1 MKPKNQRR
9 ATQVLTLGSTFALA
23 TSLSVIH
30 PRPVPGGTGGRI
42 VAEEVVEACLHN
54 LSVSVKAA
62 SESHRSE
69 SRFQE
74 RSDAAMDQESR
85 KALHA
90 ADKVIAEDQVGG
102 LTFRV

>member
-1 MKPKNQRR
+1 MLPVHPPQPSGSSFTPLQR
-9 ATQVLTLGSTFALA
+9 V
-23 TSLSVIH
+23 
-30 PRPVPGGTGGRI
+30 
-42 VAEEVVEACLHN
+42 LHN

-74 RSDAAMDQESR
+74 RLDAAMDQESR

-90 ADKVIAEDQVGG
+90 ADKLIAEDQVGG
-102 LTFRV
+102 LTYRI